1 MQNDLTVYVRDEKSI
16 PTGVVVFEKTGKLRD
31 GVEVIAMGWSKAY
44 KDDTFRKKFGREI
57 ASKRAIKTKDWVN
70 NNLSVVNS
78 LDMIN
83 DANRYMPKDDDSS
96 VSNIKFKSL
105 NIPYII
111 KQNFSHYVEIA
122 KDSFRIDGDVLFVIP
137 VVEKYVDLANPMK
150 YAIANNRH
158 IVDTSYS
165 NITSKTR
172 YFTLKA

>member
-16 PTGVVVFEKTGKLRD
+16 PTGVVVFEKTGIMPN

-70 NNLSVVNS
+70 NNLTVAHS
-78 LDMIN
+78 LDMVN
-83 DANRYMPKDDDSS
+83 DANRYMPTDDSS
-96 VSNIKFKSL
+96 SVSHIKFI
-105 NIPYII
+105 NIPFII

-122 KDSFRIDGDVLFVIP
+122 KDSFRINGYALFVIP
-137 VVEKYVDLANPMK
+137 VIEKYVDLANPMK
-150 YAIANNRH
+150 YAIANNRQL
-158 IVDTSYS
+158 VDTSYS
-165 NITSKTR
+165 NTTSKTR